1 MILVFAKVLVG
12 EDIRDSNS
20 TSREMIPPSIY
31 GQGNML
37 LTASVVREE
46 RSCRIWSDGGESCAG
61 LSCLERQA
69 VSVRLPE
76 RNNSTVI
83 KPGKKTFWRARR
95 QGGERR
101 SRPILKKERI
111 PMATSH
117 CHRRTHHHKS
127 PRILEQGYP

>member
-61 LSCLERQA
+61 
-69 VSVRLPE
+69 SV
-76 RNNSTVI
+76 VF
-83 KPGKKTFWRARR
+83 GKA
-95 QGGERR
+95 GGECEA
-101 SRPILKKERI
+101 PGEKQF
-111 PMATSH
+111 H
-117 CHRRTHHHKS
+117 
-127 PRILEQGYP
+127 GD